1 MCNIPWLTKEAS
13 VEPLP
18 SFMANPSEKPKLS
31 SSASSLQR
39 KMKQSEK
46 RKALRLISKEFSTKL
61 ILPSLPE

>member
-1 MCNIPWLTKEAS
+1 
-13 VEPLP
+13 
-18 SFMANPSEKPKLS
+18 MANPSEKPKLS